1 MEIDLRVL
9 HQDRKTKKIKL
20 LIETIDDLWHLD
32 NIVDEN
38 NLVFSLTHRR
48 EEVKKDKIRAERA
61 EKKPMFLGI
70 RVEKLE
76 FHEFSDRL
84 RIHGII
90 EVGPQDLGS
99 YHTLNI
105 TVGDKITIVKDWRS
119 HDLDRIKEAV
129 DASKTQIVTF
139 LSIDDENAT
148 IALLRHYGI
157 QHIATILSH
166 ASGKLYKS
174 GKNEKKDYFSQVLNK
189 LEQVKEADSPLI
201 IIGPGFTKDEF
212 YEFGKNA
219 NRNLFQKCII
229 ENTGQSGM
237 TAINEALKRKI
248 VSKIV
253 EKCRIEFETQLVE
266 DVLSQIAIGKL
277 VAYGYVEV
285 ENALSHGAVEH
296 FLITNMLVR
305 TKKGEWYLRKAKRIG
320 AKITIISNLHEAGK
334 KLDSL
339 GGVASLLRF
348 DL

>member
-1 MEIDLRVL
+1 MRVI

-20 LIETIDDLWHLD
+20 MTESIDDLWHLS
-32 NIVDEN
+32 NLIDEN
-38 NLVFSLTHRR
+38 DLVYSLTHRR

-61 EKKPMFLGI
+61 EKKTMFLGI
-70 RVEKLE
+70 RVEKVE

-90 EVGPQDLGS
+90 EDGPQDLGS

-105 TVGDKITIVKDWRS
+105 SNGDKITIMRDWKS

-139 LSIDDENAT
+139 LSIDDENAV
-148 IALLRHYGI
+148 IALLRQYGI

-166 ASGKLYKS
+166 ASGKLYKV
-174 GKNEKKDYFSQVLNK
+174 KKDKQNDYFIQI
-189 LEQVKEADSPLI
+189 LEKIQQVKEEDSPLI
-201 IIGPGFTKDEF
+201 IIGPGFVKDEF
-212 YEFGKNA
+212 YKFGRNA
-219 NRNLFQKCII
+219 NSKLFSKCII

-237 TAINEALKRKI
+237 TAIQEALKRKI

-266 DVLSQIAIGKL
+266 EVLSNIAKGKL
-277 VAYGYVEV
+277 VAYGYDEV
-285 ENALSHGAVEH
+285 EKVLDLGAVERL
-296 FLITNMLVR
+296 LITTDLVR
-305 TKKGEWYLRKAKRIG
+305 TGKGQYYLRKSKRSG

-334 KLDSL
+334 KLESF
-339 GGVASLLRF
+339 GGVACLLRF
-348 DL
+348 DV